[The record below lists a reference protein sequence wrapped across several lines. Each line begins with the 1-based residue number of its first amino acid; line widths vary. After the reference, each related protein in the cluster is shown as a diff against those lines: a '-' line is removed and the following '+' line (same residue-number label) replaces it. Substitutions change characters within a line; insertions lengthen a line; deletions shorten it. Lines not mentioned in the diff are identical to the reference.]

1 MKIHSKSR
9 GFTLIELMVVCAI
22 IGILSAMVI
31 VSLASAKAKARDGK
45 RVSDLAQIQGAL
57 EQYFDHNNAYPTT
70 LNSINNSGTV
80 YISTM
85 PTAPVGG
92 SCVSSYGYDIN
103 DNNKPTDYVLQ
114 TCLENNNAAIQD
126 GLSSDPYAGN
136 LNCASNSTASTYNYC
151 VGPK

>member
-57 EQYFDHNNAYPTT
+57 EQYFDHNNAYHSVNFRFLRYFPE
-70 LNSINNSGTV
+70 SGV
-80 YISTM
+80 E
-85 PTAPVGG
+85 GG
-92 SCVSSYGYDIN
+92 VEC
-103 DNNKPTDYVLQ
+103 K
-114 TCLENNNAAIQD
+114 
-126 GLSSDPYAGN
+126 
-136 LNCASNSTASTYNYC
+136 
-151 VGPK
+151 